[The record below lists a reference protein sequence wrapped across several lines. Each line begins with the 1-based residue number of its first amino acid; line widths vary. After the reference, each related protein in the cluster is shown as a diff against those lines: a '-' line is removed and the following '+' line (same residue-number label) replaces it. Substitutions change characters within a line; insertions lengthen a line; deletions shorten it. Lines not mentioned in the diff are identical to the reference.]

1 MQLKLKIKTIQLAPR
16 LVTALLVL
24 AISIA
29 SILILSWQYPKG
41 IGSNLVVGQA
51 APNNIIAPDELSYTS
66 QILTEEDA
74 ENAAKAVGPVYESQ
88 KSRVLNQQI
97 EKANDVLYFI
107 SLVLADGYADSAL
120 REEYLYSIIEPKI
133 PRETIR
139 QVLNTTPEEWKQ
151 IVGIVPEKVSDI
163 MATEIQDN
171 PDAIVQA
178 KNEVDTLFD
187 DIENKVEN
195 NTVNSIAAAL
205 VRDFI
210 SPNSFYNEEDTAAL
224 RQQAR
229 NAVEPRDRQLK
240 KGESI
245 IRSGEIVR
253 AEDIEALEQFGL
265 AYDEWSWWT
274 VFQAILLTAALL
286 TLVGLALY
294 NFLPHTK
301 TRNHEIAFLALV
313 ALIWLL
319 AAKLMVTRTG
329 NNAWI
334 PYLYPLAALSMLISV
349 LLDLRVSI
357 VFTTAFGLLV
367 LYMSNSNFS
376 SEFATYFIVGSLIG
390 TFTLPRAERITSFLW
405 SSLAISISNLL
416 IYLIFNS
423 PVAFP
428 LENKQL
434 YIFLAVCLNGILAA
448 SLALIGYFFLG
459 NIFGFTTSL
468 QLTELS
474 RPTHPLLR
482 QLLLKAPGT
491 YHHTI
496 VVSNLAERAAD
507 AIGADALLTRVGA
520 YYHDIGKT
528 VRPYF
533 FIENSAHG
541 AESPH
546 DKLDPKTSAQIIISH
561 VTDGLDLAQKYKLPA
576 RIQNFIREHHGTSV
590 VHYFYQQAQN
600 VVDDDEAVDEN
611 EFRYAGPKPRSKETA
626 ILSLAD
632 MCESAI
638 RAIRPKTRA
647 ELAEIV
653 GRLID
658 ERVDAGEL
666 NESDLTFKELYT
678 VKDIFVQVLQGVH
691 HPRITYPTIEEAE
704 TEQETAPLIEESS
717 ADTDYIEL
725 PAKPQIDPSIVERIP
740 IAEPAGTTTEAV
752 QESNELGTEIVP
764 GGVEQVA

>member
-1 MQLKLKIKTIQLAPR
+1 MQLKLNVKTIQLAPR
-16 LVTALLVL
+16 LITALLAL

-29 SILILSWQYPKG
+29 SILILSWQYPKS
-41 IGSNLVVGQA
+41 IGSNLAVGDV
-51 APNNIIAPDELSYTS
+51 APNNITAPTELDYTS
-66 QILTEEDA
+66 QILTEEAA
-74 ENAAKAVGPVYESQ
+74 EDEAKKIPPVYESQ
-88 KSRVLNQQI
+88 QSRVLNQQI

-107 SLVLADGYADSAL
+107 SLVLADGYADPEL
-120 REEYLYSIIEPKI
+120 RAEYLYSITDPEI
-133 PRETIR
+133 PHETID
-139 QVLNTTPEEWKQ
+139 QVLTTTPEEWKQ
-151 IVGIVPEKVSDI
+151 IVGIVPEKVREI
-163 MATEIQDN
+163 MQTEIKDDD
-171 PDAIVQA
+171 PKAITNA
-178 KNEVDTLFD
+178 KNEVDTLF
-187 DIENKVEN
+187 EGVEDN
-195 NTVNSIAAAL
+195 SVNGISAAL
-205 VRDFI
+205 VRNFI
-210 SPNSFYNEEDTAAL
+210 SPNSFYNAEETAAL
-224 RQQAR
+224 QQQAR
-229 NAVEPRDRQLK
+229 NTVKEQSRQLK

-245 IRSGEIVR
+245 IRSGDIVSPQ
-253 AEDIEALEQFGL
+253 DIEALEQFGL
-265 AYDEWSWWT
+265 ARDEWSWWT
-274 VFQAILLTAALL
+274 VFRAALL
-286 TLVGLALY
+286 TTALLILVGLALY
-294 NFLPHTK
+294 NFLPQTK
-301 TRNHEIAFLALV
+301 MFNHKIAFLALI
-313 ALIWLL
+313 ALIWLF
-319 AAKLMVTRTG
+319 AAKLMVTPTG
-329 NNAWI
+329 NNAWV

-349 LLDLRVSI
+349 FIDLRVSI
-357 VFTTAFGLLV
+357 IFTTAFGLLI
-367 LYMSNSNFS
+367 LYISNSNFS
-376 SEFATYFIVGSLIG
+376 SEFATYCIAGSLIG
-390 TFTLPRAERITSFLW
+390 AFTLTRTERITSFLW

-416 IYLIFNS
+416 VYLIFNS
-423 PVAFP
+423 PLASP
-428 LENKQL
+428 LETKQL
-434 YIFLAVCLNGILAA
+434 YILIAVCLNGIFAA
-448 SLALIGYFFLG
+448 SLTLIGYFFMG

-546 DKLDPKTSAQIIISH
+546 DKLDPQTSAQIIISH
-561 VTDGLDLAQKYKLPA
+561 VTDGLDLAHKYKLPT
-576 RIQNFIREHHGTSV
+576 RIQHFIREHHGTSM

-600 VVDDDEAVDEN
+600 LADAGEAVDES

-638 RAIRPKTRA
+638 RSIRPKTRA

-653 GRLID
+653 DRLID

-691 HPRITYPTIEEAE
+691 HPRITYPAKEEAE
-704 TEQETAPLIEESS
+704 TDMETASLAEEGNI
-717 ADTDYIEL
+717 DTEMDSVTM
-725 PAKPQIDPSIVERIP
+725 PAKPQIEPSTIERIP
-740 IAEPAGTTTEAV
+740 IAEPADAV
-752 QESNELGTEIVP
+752 TDTLQKNGEIEEEVVP
-764 GGVEQVA
+764 GGVEQAA